1 MDQEVSA
8 FRDCALENLWNQSCG
23 FAEERGL
30 FERLKTVYATVPSG
44 QCSGCTACC
53 SESVNT
59 FFIEWLQIYQAL
71 QKSGSWPE
79 ALRRAEKYAE
89 DELALP
95 MKCPMLEPDGR
106 CMIYWIRPLTC
117 RVFGHLREADYMK
130 NYAAVLKANRQSAK
144 SILKK
149 FHVELPLTVVE
160 RHIPFCHDFHSE
172 APMTLETRDEM
183 AEQLFSIDSRFFAEG
198 LLEADQIQLGLVDWF
213 TMVRMDMEAL
223 GKMRIQR
230 VGEVNEVKK

>member
-1 MDQEVSA
+1 MGQEVSI
-8 FRDCALENLWNQSCG
+8 FRDPALETHWNHACG

-30 FERLKTVYATVPSG
+30 FERLKTVYDSVPEG

-59 FFIEWLQIYQAL
+59 FFIEWLQIYQTL
-71 QKSGSWPE
+71 QKNGRWPE

-106 CMIYWIRPLTC
+106 CMVYWVRPLTC

-144 SILKK
+144 AILKK
-149 FHVELPLTVVE
+149 YHVEVPLAVVE
-160 RHIPFCHDFHSE
+160 RQIPFCRDFQSE
-172 APMTLETRDEM
+172 APMTLKARDEM

-213 TMVRMDMEAL
+213 TMVRMDMEAI

-230 VGEVNEVKK
+230 VVEVNAVKK